1 MKILRKYIWFSTIAL
16 NRALFNITEFINEKT
31 WIKTLGKLI
40 FICVSLWFVF
50 KTISI
55 SEILK
60 LITNLKF
67 NYILISILFFSVSK
81 ILSSFRLN
89 LYFRQGGIFI
99 SEFANLRLYLIGMFY
114 NFFLPGGI
122 GGDGYKVYWLNKNLD
137 VKSGIAVKAVLTDRV
152 NGVSALILLS
162 LIITFLINLP
172 YKTKLTSLII
182 CFFLSIVL
190 LFIIHSLYNST
201 GRFLISTLLLSLG
214 VQVFQIFSAWTIL
227 LSLGINSQELS
238 YLWLFLISSVV
249 ATLPISIGGLGSRE
263 LTFLTGAQMLGLDV
277 QVSVSL
283 SMLFYLISLL
293 TSLTGIYYIISKKIV

>member
-1 MKILRKYIWFSTIAL
+1 MKILRKYIWFSAISL
-16 NRALFNITEFINEKT
+16 NRALFNITELIKEKP

-40 FICVSLWFVF
+40 FISVSLWFVF

-67 NYILISILFFSVSK
+67 NYILVSILFFSISK

-99 SEFANLRLYLIGMFY
+99 SELANLRLYLIGMFY

-162 LIITFLINLP
+162 FIITFLINLP

-201 GRFLISTLLLSLG
+201 GRFLTNTLLLSLG
-214 VQVFQIFSAWTIL
+214 VQVFQLFSAWTIL

-249 ATLPISIGGLGSRE
+249 ASLPISIGGLGSRE
-263 LTFLTGAQMLGLDV
+263 LTFLIGSQMLGLDG

-293 TSLTGIYYIISKKIV
+293 TSLSGIYYIISKKIV